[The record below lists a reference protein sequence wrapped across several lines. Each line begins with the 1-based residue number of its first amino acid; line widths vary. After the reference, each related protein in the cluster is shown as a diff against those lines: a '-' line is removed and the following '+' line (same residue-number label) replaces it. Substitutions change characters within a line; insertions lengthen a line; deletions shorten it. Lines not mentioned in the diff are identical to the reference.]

1 MKSESAVHQD
11 GTGGKSCA
19 GRSLNY
25 SRECFFLGTY
35 LHWHKHICVPCGTYG
50 METRTTAINQDGS
63 AGEFSF
69 QGTCATP
76 VNIAAVAAKDHASTF
91 GHVLAGCMADIHRR
105 YATESGQDE
114 KHPDACTMDPSPEV
128 GKR

>member
-1 MKSESAVHQD
+1 MKTQ
-11 GTGGKSCA
+11 GKTS
-19 GRSLNY
+19 
-25 SRECFFLGTY
+25 
-35 LHWHKHICVPCGTYG
+35 
-50 METRTTAINQDGS
+50 NQDGG

-76 VNIAAVAAKDHASTF
+76 VNIAAMAAKDHASTF
-91 GHVLAGCMADIHRR
+91 GRVLAGCMADIHRR

-114 KHPDACTMDPSPEV
+114 KHPDACQTGHLREV

>member
-1 MKSESAVHQD
+1 
-11 GTGGKSCA
+11 
-19 GRSLNY
+19 
-25 SRECFFLGTY
+25 
-35 LHWHKHICVPCGTYG
+35 

-76 VNIAAVAAKDHASTF
+76 VNAVTEVEDHASTF
-91 GHVLAGCMADIHRR
+91 GCVSADNMADIHRR